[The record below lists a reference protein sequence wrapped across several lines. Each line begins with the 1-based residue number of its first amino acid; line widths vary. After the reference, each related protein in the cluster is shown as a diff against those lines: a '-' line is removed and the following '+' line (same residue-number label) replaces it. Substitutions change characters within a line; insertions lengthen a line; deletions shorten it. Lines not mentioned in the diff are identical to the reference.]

1 MPSPHAPMTEWIR
14 YHNSSVINVGSNP
27 TGRAKIQE
35 LQMFQFLKR
44 LFCFHGAVEIDH
56 TIDGDEIKV
65 CRSCLKE
72 IK

>member
-27 TGRAKIQE
+27 AGRAKIQE

-44 LFCFHGAVEIDH
+44 LFCFHHYDYESDIFIQVECRKCGKVKID
-56 TIDGDEIKV
+56 
-65 CRSCLKE
+65 
-72 IK
+72 